1 MGSAH
6 SLPDIEIKRLMDKT
20 DFTSEQIEI
29 LHKRFMHLSDG
40 KPTMRHWFNF
50 YIHSKNSFESVPDLE
65 NNPIKTRIIKAFFDS
80 RNLGLRS
87 GETVEEI
94 TFENFL
100 SILSFF
106 QHMDENHGKEELD
119 DCNRKKLRFLFNMY
133 DTDQDGKISLR
144 ELKQVIDEL
153 LCKKT
158 TTENTSSSIADAAM
172 IEAANICVG
181 QMTPDQIYEGIT
193 FEDFLKI
200 MKDMKIES
208 KMHVRFLNMDTSTM
222 CK

>member
-181 QMTPDQIYEGIT
+181 QM
-193 FEDFLKI
+193 I